1 MKFTA
6 GVVVALVL
14 ILLGGAAFI
23 YFGAYDVA
31 ATASDASVTRW
42 ALNTAMIQSVKSRA
56 DSVQAP
62 DQFTEDQVRAGF
74 TEFNE
79 MCVTCHGA
87 PGKERGE
94 IGKGLNP
101 RPPNLSQASK
111 FWSAGELF
119 WIVKHGVKMTGMPA
133 FGPTHSDD
141 QIWSIVALLKQLP
154 MITPEQYGQME
165 QAPAEQHD
173 HEHSHEH

>member
-1 MKFTA
+1 MNFINGIIA
-6 GVVVALVL
+6 ALVL
-14 ILLGGAAFI
+14 IFVGGFAFI
-23 YFGAYDVA
+23 YFGAFDVA
-31 ATASDASVTRW
+31 ATAPDASVTRW
-42 ALNTAMIQSVKSRA
+42 ALNTAMVQSVKSRA
-56 DSVQAP
+56 GSVKAP
-62 DQFTEDQVRAGF
+62 DQFTEDQVRTGF

-101 RPPNLSQASK
+101 RPPNLSRASK
-111 FWSAGELF
+111 FWSSSELF

-141 QIWSIVALLKQLP
+141 RIWTIVAFLKQLTN
-154 MITPEQYGQME
+154 MTPEQYGQMQ
-165 QAPAEQHD
+165 QAPAEPHT
-173 HEHSHEH
+173 HVH